1 MNGHKNGWSLSA
13 DKNELFGDVCCLQP
27 PAFLWTVH
35 FLLSER
41 PFQPQ
46 LAFSQEIIKLFL
58 MRITLFKLLMTL
70 PGTPF
75 IYYGQELGMSDL
87 DLEEHPKECQLDV
100 QAESRDGCRSPFR
113 WTNSSEENYGFS
125 SCVNDETADNVCERS
140 CTWLPTGYKNPVN
153 VDDQPGFSN

>member
-1 MNGHKNGWSLSA
+1 MRI
-13 DKNELFGDVCCLQP
+13 
-27 PAFLWTVH
+27 AFL
-35 FLLSER
+35 
-41 PFQPQ
+41 
-46 LAFSQEIIKLFL
+46 
-58 MRITLFKLLMTL
+58 KLLMTL

-125 SCVNDETADNVCERS
+125 SCINDETADNVCERS

-153 VDDQPGFSN
+153 VDDQPGFSNLWSPGGGLIRISQSEITI

>member
-1 MNGHKNGWSLSA
+1 MDGLRVQMKMSSSMTSASYSRQLFSDRPLS
-13 DKNELFGDVCCLQP
+13 P
-27 PAFLWTVH
+27 IRTYI
-35 FLLSER
+35 FLLSKT
-41 PFQPQ
+41 
-46 LAFSQEIIKLFL
+46 IKLFL
-58 MRITLFKLLMTL
+58 MRITLLKLLMTL

-125 SCVNDETADNVCERS
+125 SCINDETADNVCERS

>member
-1 MNGHKNGWSLSA
+1 MNDHENGWSLSA
-13 DKNELFGDVCCLQP
+13 DENELFGNVCSLQP
-27 PAFLWTVH
+27 PAILGTVH
-35 FLLSER
+35 F
-41 PFQPQ
+41 PFQHVHFLPR
-46 LAFSQEIIKLFL
+46 LATFQETIKFFL

-153 VDDQPGFSN
+153 FDDQPGFSN